1 MLTSPAPSIPL
12 LLPSLALLNLG
23 DWISVTNILIPCYSL
38 FGCTHTSHNR
48 TEALEHSAL
57 HITFYLCLSLRHL
70 TLGHAL
76 DGCYHHRVCRYV
88 SSIIT
93 FTTCSN

>member
-1 MLTSPAPSIPL
+1 MCPHLYNYNKKKSIMC
-12 LLPSLALLNLG
+12 
-23 DWISVTNILIPCYSL
+23 DIIFLIPCYSF

-57 HITFYLCLSLRHL
+57 HITFYLCISLCHL

-76 DGCYHHRVCRYV
+76 DRCYHHTVRRYI

-93 FTTCSN
+93 YTTCSN